1 MPLVQIYIQ
10 TIKLDFPNVA
20 QCDYQTCYV
29 KNRTVN
35 YLECMTGVKGKWHQ
49 FQAVYI
55 VRLSSGRK
63 CIEMVKR
70 IEYARLLVET
80 ARVV

>member
-29 KNRTVN
+29 KN
-35 YLECMTGVKGKWHQ
+35 LECMTGVKGKCHQ